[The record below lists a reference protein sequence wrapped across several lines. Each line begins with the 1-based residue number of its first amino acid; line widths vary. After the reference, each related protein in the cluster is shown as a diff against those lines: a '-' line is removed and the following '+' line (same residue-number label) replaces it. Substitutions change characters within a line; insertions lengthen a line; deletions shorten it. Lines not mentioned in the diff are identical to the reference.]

1 MIASAPPGPRLARS
15 AVVWAIAAAWG
26 LAVFVEATGR
36 SAELHHHHL
45 VEAGPPA
52 WAALALFLVAWQ
64 AHIAA
69 MMLPSSLPLITL
81 FGRAAASQ
89 PNPRRV
95 RAAFLGGYAA
105 VWTAFGAAALVGD
118 MGLHRAVD
126 RWPWLAAR
134 PWLVGGGVLVL
145 AGGFQFTALK
155 DRCLDECR
163 NPAAF
168 LVRFYGRG
176 VGAAFRLGRRHGLF
190 CLGCCWALM
199 LLMFA
204 VGITNLAW
212 MAPLA
217 LLMVVEK
224 TSPNGRRVV
233 RPAGFALLAL
243 GVLVVA
249 HPSWLP
255 PVLG

>member
-1 MIASAPPGPRLARS
+1 MIAMAPSRTRLARS
-15 AVVWAIAAAWG
+15 GVVWAIGAAWG

-45 VEAGPPA
+45 VEGGPPP
-52 WAALALFLVAWQ
+52 WAALALFIVAWQ
-64 AHIAA
+64 VHVAA

-81 FGRAAASQ
+81 FERAAASQ

-105 VWTAFGAAALVGD
+105 VWTAFGAAALAGD
-118 MGLHRAVD
+118 VWVHRVVD
-126 RWPWLAAR
+126 AWPWLQAR
-134 PWLVGGGVLVL
+134 SSLIGGGVLLV
-145 AGGFQFTALK
+145 AGAFQFSSLK

-168 LVRFYGRG
+168 LVRYYGRG
-176 VGAAFRLGRRHGLF
+176 ARAAFRLGRRHGMF

-199 LLMFA
+199 LVMFA
-204 VGITNLAW
+204 VGIANLAW

-224 TSPNGRRVV
+224 AAPSGRRAV
-233 RPAGFALLAL
+233 RPAGLALLAL
-243 GVLVVA
+243 GALVVA
-249 HPSWLP
+249 DPAWLP
-255 PVLG
+255 PLAG

>member
-1 MIASAPPGPRLARS
+1 MIAPAPSRAHLARS
-15 AVVWAIAAAWG
+15 PVVWAIGVAWG
-26 LAVFVEATGR
+26 LAIFVEATGR
-36 SAELHHHHL
+36 SPELHHHHL
-45 VEAGPPA
+45 VEAGPPV
-52 WAALALFLVAWQ
+52 WAALGLFLLAWQ
-64 AHIAA
+64 VHVAA

-105 VWTAFGAAALVGD
+105 VWVAFGAAAFIGD
-118 MGLHRAVD
+118 MGLHRIVD
-126 RWPWLAAR
+126 GWPWLAAH

-145 AGGFQFTALK
+145 AGAFQFSALK
-155 DRCLDECR
+155 DRCLEECR
-163 NPAAF
+163 SPATF
-168 LVRFYGRG
+168 LVRHYGRG
-176 VGAAFRLGRRHGLF
+176 VEAAFRLGHRHGMF

-204 VGITNLAW
+204 VGIANLAW

-224 TSPNGRRVV
+224 TSPNGTRAV

-243 GVLVVA
+243 GLLVIA
-249 HPSWLP
+249 HPVWLP